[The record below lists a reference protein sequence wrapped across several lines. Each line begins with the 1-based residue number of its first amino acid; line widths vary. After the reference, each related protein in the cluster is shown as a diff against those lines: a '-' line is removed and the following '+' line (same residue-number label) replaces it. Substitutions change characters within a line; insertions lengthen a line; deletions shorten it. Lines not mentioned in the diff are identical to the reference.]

1 MKHYKMK
8 SIKIA
13 DELIGFCLNLGAH
26 DVDINIK
33 TSDKDIEVVVTAYI
47 PSLSSERVDNVRN
60 QLSCEKQTE
69 VGAYY
74 WELTGENIEY
84 SELSLLGMMIDD
96 AEVEYYDE
104 VLKVK
109 VIMRK

>member
-1 MKHYKMK
+1 MKHHKMK

-26 DVDINIK
+26 NVDIHIK
-33 TSDKDIEVVVTAYI
+33 TSDKEIEVEVAALI
-47 PSLSSERVDNVRN
+47 SSLSSDRIDNVRN
-60 QLSCEKQTE
+60 QLNCEKQTE
-69 VGAYY
+69 VGSYY

-84 SELSLLGMMIDD
+84 SELSLLGMMIDE
-96 AEVEYYDE
+96 AFVEYSNDI
-104 VLKVK
+104 LKMK